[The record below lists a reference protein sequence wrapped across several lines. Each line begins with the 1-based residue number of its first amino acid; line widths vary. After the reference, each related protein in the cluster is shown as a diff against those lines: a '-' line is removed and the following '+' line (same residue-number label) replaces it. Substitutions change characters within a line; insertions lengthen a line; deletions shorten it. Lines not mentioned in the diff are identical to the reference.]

1 MEKKN
6 PMTPQQ
12 AALDAID
19 ELIMEMRQ
27 SRHMKFADRLV
38 TIREALTTQDL
49 SMKEPGA
56 NLRSAET
63 TSDAAPIINKAG
75 GVPSP
80 GKAQGVDA
88 NQITA
93 IKKVLMAAAR
103 KDTQK
108 ETNYEIGTAISM
120 LGEIQSGAGLWQ
132 RIDDKTRRGIE
143 YLICDIETGTMIVA
157 SLEEDDRWHTL
168 DGLGY
173 SRDAFTYYC
182 SPKPPIEAAMYKTQ
196 PPRSAHD

>member
-1 MEKKN
+1 
-6 PMTPQQ
+6 MTPQQ
-12 AALDAID
+12 AALDAIEKLD
-19 ELIMEMRQ
+19 NAFRNGINNAIGVTGERQEIINRLVSVCEQTLPLKRELI
-27 SRHMKFADRLV
+27 
-38 TIREALTTQDL
+38 EALTQAQDL

-75 GVPSP
+75 GLPSP

-120 LGEIQSGAGLWQ
+120 LGEIQSGAGLEALLAKVPNKYHVKLYTPFENGD
-132 RIDDKTRRGIE
+132 RYAAVCCENDVNKPKYGDGKTP
-143 YLICDIETGTMIVA
+143 T
-157 SLEEDDRWHTL
+157 
-168 DGLGY
+168 
-173 SRDAFTYYC
+173 
-182 SPKPPIEAAMYKTQ
+182 EALTAAGE
-196 PPRSAHD
+196 R